1 MNLTDLSG
9 HCALITGATG
19 GVGRSIVR
27 TLAGQGAH
35 IVIHY
40 HQNREMAAQLKK
52 EVEALGSKAFCVQ
65 ADLASSG
72 EVRQMAEEIERCFTP
87 VDILVANA
95 YIHLKRQPP
104 LLQTPIEDY
113 IEQYNGT
120 VLQNLHLIHTF
131 IPKLQQQGGGR
142 YIGINTVASVNC
154 LTTQA
159 AYSTSKRALDGLLR
173 TLAKEVAKDRI
184 LVNQILPGWVC
195 TETEGKVNDAH
206 YLPSLPLGHRGT
218 AQDVANA
225 VLFLA
230 SELSSYITGVQL
242 PVCGGEIMPG
252 M

>member
-1 MNLTDLSG
+1 MKP
-9 HCALITGATG
+9 CARRGA
-19 GVGRSIVR
+19 I
-27 TLAGQGAH
+27 LF
-35 IVIHY
+35 
-40 HQNREMAAQLKK
+40 L
-52 EVEALGSKAFCVQ
+52 
-65 ADLASSG
+65 
-72 EVRQMAEEIERCFTP
+72 IERCFTP

-184 LVNQILPGWVC
+184 LVNQIFRFCFFHVH
-195 TETEGKVNDAH
+195 AIH
-206 YLPSLPLGHRGT
+206 PSL
-218 AQDVANA
+218 N
-225 VLFLA
+225 LFPHILYSGEQKTVV
-230 SELSSYITGVQL
+230 SEKGRFHFAHSLL
-242 PVCGGEIMPG
+242 RIMFRPPS
-252 M
+252 MR